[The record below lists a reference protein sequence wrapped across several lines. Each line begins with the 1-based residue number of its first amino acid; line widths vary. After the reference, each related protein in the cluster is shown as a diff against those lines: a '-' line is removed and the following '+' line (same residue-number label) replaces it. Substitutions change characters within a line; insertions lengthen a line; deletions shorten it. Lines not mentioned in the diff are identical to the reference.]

1 MGWLEPGDEVDVGLV
16 WIWLCLA
23 CGEVEERGVLETQLA
38 PRVVARTLTGGSL
51 SLQAQQPKPV
61 LLVFWASWCL
71 PCRKEVPQLHALMDQ
86 YGDSISVI
94 GVNMGEPVGK
104 AQAAATEM
112 GMRYPSLLDTDGAI
126 ASNWRVRTLPL
137 GIILDGDGRIRFRGN
152 GLPHQPTVLLD
163 GLVGSP

>member
-1 MGWLEPGDEVDVGLV
+1 MQGGTRGMGWLEPGDEVDVGLV

-94 GVNMGEPVGK
+94 GVNMGE
-104 AQAAATEM
+104 
-112 GMRYPSLLDTDGAI
+112 
-126 ASNWRVRTLPL
+126 
-137 GIILDGDGRIRFRGN
+137 
-152 GLPHQPTVLLD
+152 
-163 GLVGSP
+163 